1 MTKKDIVRTIAEQ
14 IDLPQLRTKDLVQ
27 KTFDALIDALVKE
40 GRIELRNFGVFQIKR
55 REARMAR
62 NPRTGEK
69 VPVQAKSVVTFKPG
83 KEMEAR
89 VRELDREMIDRARAE
104 APPVAHASGS
114 DGTSRIVPR
123 PPVHHVGPQDVL
135 AAGGPRLGHHA
146 GDRVAVA
153 DELLLHVGEWWS
165 RSSTASGGMDP
176 GTRPEVI
183 GNQRPLTPPTPGTAG
198 TRPPARRGRGGG
210 R

>member
-1 MTKKDIVRTIAEQ
+1 VTKKDIVRTIAEQ
-14 IDLPQLRTKDLVQ
+14 IDLPQLRTKELVQ

-104 APPVAHASGS
+104 ATPVAEA
-114 DGTSRIVPR
+114 
-123 PPVHHVGPQDVL
+123 
-135 AAGGPRLGHHA
+135 
-146 GDRVAVA
+146 
-153 DELLLHVGEWWS
+153 
-165 RSSTASGGMDP
+165 
-176 GTRPEVI
+176 
-183 GNQRPLTPPTPGTAG
+183 
-198 TRPPARRGRGGG
+198 RPPAPTDISDRPQES
-210 R
+210 

>member
-14 IDLPQLRTKDLVQ
+14 IDLPQLRTRDLVQ

-89 VRELDREMIDRARAE
+89 VRELDREMNDRARAE
-104 APPVAHASGS
+104 ATPVAEARQTAPT
-114 DGTSRIVPR
+114 DTIDR
-123 PPVHHVGPQDVL
+123 PQ
-135 AAGGPRLGHHA
+135 
-146 GDRVAVA
+146 
-153 DELLLHVGEWWS
+153 ES
-165 RSSTASGGMDP
+165 
-176 GTRPEVI
+176 
-183 GNQRPLTPPTPGTAG
+183 
-198 TRPPARRGRGGG
+198 
-210 R
+210 

>member
-14 IDLPQLRTKDLVQ
+14 IDLPQLRTKELVQ
-27 KTFDALIDALVKE
+27 RTFDALIEALVRE

-89 VRELDREMIDRARAE
+89 VRQLDREALLGNGSTAPTVATAARTPETSPEGPAGE
-104 APPVAHASGS
+104 A
-114 DGTSRIVPR
+114 
-123 PPVHHVGPQDVL
+123 
-135 AAGGPRLGHHA
+135 AAG
-146 GDRVAVA
+146 
-153 DELLLHVGEWWS
+153 
-165 RSSTASGGMDP
+165 
-176 GTRPEVI
+176 
-183 GNQRPLTPPTPGTAG
+183 
-198 TRPPARRGRGGG
+198 
-210 R
+210 